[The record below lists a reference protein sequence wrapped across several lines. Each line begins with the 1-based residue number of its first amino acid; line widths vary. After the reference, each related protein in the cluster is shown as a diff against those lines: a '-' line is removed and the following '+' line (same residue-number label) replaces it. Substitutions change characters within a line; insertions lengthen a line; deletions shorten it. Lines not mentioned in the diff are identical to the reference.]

1 MDVEWAIEQLRRYLH
16 LHERVPVPPEEAR
29 PNRKTRVRGSADEL
43 RNAQHVARAIAA
55 AVYKDPPRHI
65 GAEFVHQMIWVL
77 EDGDEVRA
85 RLGLD
90 EPAPAI
96 AADSLHPWVWEA
108 ARPHWTSGNH
118 TAAVWA
124 ASVNVN
130 SWLQRKVGRR
140 QVSEGALITECF
152 SLDDPEPG
160 RPRLRLCDKSNPSL
174 FKDMHQG
181 AMFFG
186 RGLYAGVRNPLNHV
200 PEDEHLIGEPEALEA
215 LAAFS
220 LFARWI
226 SRADVAQSDDE
237 AAESAGD

>member
-1 MDVEWAIEQLRRYLH
+1 MDVDWAIEQLRHYLY
-16 LHERVPVPPEEAR
+16 LHERVPVPPEEVR
-29 PNRKTRVRGSADEL
+29 PNRKTRVRGTDDEL
-43 RNAQHVARAIAA
+43 RNAQHLAEAIAS
-55 AVYKDPPRHI
+55 AVYDKPSRHI
-65 GAEFVHQMIWVL
+65 GTNFVHEMIWVL
-77 EDGDEVRA
+77 EHGDEVRA

-96 AADSLHPWVWEA
+96 GADTLHPWVWDA
-108 ARPHWTSGNH
+108 ASPHWTSGNH

-130 SWLQRKVGRR
+130 SWLQRKVNRR
-140 QVSEGALITECF
+140 QLGEGALITECF
-152 SLDDPEPG
+152 SLEDPELG

-200 PEDEHLIGEPEALEA
+200 PDDEHLIGEAEALEA

-220 LFARWI
+220 LFARWV
-226 SRADVAQSDDE
+226 SRADVVRSEDDVTDSE
-237 AAESAGD
+237 A